1 MCTKIRKSNSSAR
14 VTRKCSALSASSSTL
29 TPNMKSYLA
38 LIKVR
43 NTFGLFNKCIV
54 VEMRRMVK
62 EMLDEVESVDKNN
75 TVCEEL
81 YGKLE

>member
-1 MCTKIRKSNSSAR
+1 MCTKIRKLNSSAR
-14 VTRKCSALSASSSTL
+14 VTRKCFALSVSSSIL
-29 TPNMKSYLA
+29 MQNMKSYLA

-43 NTFGLFNKCIV
+43 ITFALFNKSIV